1 MKTKS
6 SFNVSVSISK
16 QGKHFVAYS
25 FALDLSTIGKTEKEA
40 QQNFQDA
47 ATVFFEELF
56 ESGNVDEVLAQ
67 LGWEKTKDQWTSPI
81 PISQSIVEITIPA
94 SV

>member
-6 SFNVSVSISK
+6 SFNVSVSLSK

-56 ESGNVDEVLAQ
+56 ESGNTDEVLSQ
-67 LGWEKTKDQWTSPI
+67 LGWKKHKNQWTSPV
-81 PISQSIVEITIPA
+81 PISHSIVEVIIPNL
-94 SV
+94 